1 MSDSVAGTPKG
12 MWTVTAQYGN
22 VDPSFDAAK
31 LAFGA
36 GATFISRETVLD
48 PAKMEKALVAG
59 FKHKGYS
66 FMEMLSNCHIN
77 LGRKNKMGEAVQT
90 LKWIENMTLP
100 LKKYEALP
108 DEEKYGK
115 FPTGIL
121 KEYDNPE
128 YCESYDKVIEAAQNK
143 TTVKF

>member
-1 MSDSVAGTPKG
+1 
-12 MWTVTAQYGN
+12 
-22 VDPSFDAAK
+22 
-31 LAFGA
+31 
-36 GATFISRETVLD
+36 
-48 PAKMEKALVAG
+48 
-59 FKHKGYS
+59 
-66 FMEMLSNCHIN
+66 
-77 LGRKNKMGEAVQT
+77 
-90 LKWIENMTLP
+90 MTLP

-143 TTVKF
+143 TTVKL